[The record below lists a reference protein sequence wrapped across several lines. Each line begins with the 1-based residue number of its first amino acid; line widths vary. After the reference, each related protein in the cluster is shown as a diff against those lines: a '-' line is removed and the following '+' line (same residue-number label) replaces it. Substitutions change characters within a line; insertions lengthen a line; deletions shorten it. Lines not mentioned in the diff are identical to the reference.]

1 MRGVFVALLVVTGII
16 GAMPSF
22 ARAGAAG
29 IVRGAGIGVS
39 HGAGAGIRRG
49 AGVVIRQGGAVR
61 HLTPRLNAI
70 PAPLPEPAQAPVING
85 PLTSN
90 GMPSMGNGLR

>member
-1 MRGVFVALLVVTGII
+1 
-16 GAMPSF
+16 
-22 ARAGAAG
+22 
-29 IVRGAGIGVS
+29 
-39 HGAGAGIRRG
+39 
-49 AGVVIRQGGAVR
+49 
-61 HLTPRLNAI
+61 LNAI